1 MAVTPSTSTSCSS
14 GGAPVYCFRFSL
26 EIEGILTGS
35 ELLWRLSRRPPAPE
49 HEAVNKWGGRSYF
62 GVSAPPGAA
71 QWRFIRLPDVSDK
84 AVGADLSGL
93 RLPGMVRSS
102 FRRRLSIEATT
113 VALSN
118 RHAFAVEHCARGGPY
133 SLLENLHEK
142 WPTDETAECRGYL
155 PAQRRCCMSD
165 RGTAIPIGSAWYGP
179 EWACA
184 GRFTMAPRQRRCA
197 FTRVGRARA
206 TKQPDDSAYA
216 APIATAR

>member
-1 MAVTPSTSTSCSS
+1 M
-14 GGAPVYCFRFSL
+14 
-26 EIEGILTGS
+26 
-35 ELLWRLSRRPPAPE
+35 LSRRQRRDQQRGARHCRPPLRDFS
-49 HEAVNKWGGRSYF
+49 V
-62 GVSAPPGAA
+62 PPGAA
-71 QWRFIRLPDVSDK
+71 RWRFIRLHQLSDIAVSDH
-84 AVGADLSGL
+84 LPGL
-93 RLPGMVRSS
+93 RLPGSRLPAMVRSR

-118 RHAFAVEHCARGGPY
+118 RHALAVEHCARGGPY
-133 SLLENLHEK
+133 SLLENLHDK

-155 PAQRRCCMSD
+155 PAQRRCCMSG

-179 EWACA
+179 AWACA